1 MAIEFMTGTYNS
13 SIELSRTSKG
23 QYSYSIKLYFD
34 RIDKRSLSGIVDRI
48 VAVKTHLE
56 MRLEGEDLDLD
67 NSTIQVTKKP
77 DKATA

>member
-48 VAVKTHLE
+48 IVVKTLLE
-56 MRLEGEDLDLD
+56 TRLEGEDLDLG
-67 NSTIQVTKKP
+67 NSNIQVTKKP
-77 DKATA
+77 DKAKA